1 MNVTIRPVTEDDEPQ
16 LEAWGTDLGP
26 YADWGDR
33 TGGPRVEV
41 LGRMLVLEDGTP
53 VGDLS
58 WHAEAY
64 GPNAGSVAL
73 NIGIDLAADARGRG
87 LGTVA
92 QRLLAAHLFATTGVH
107 RVEASTDVTNDAE
120 QRALE
125 KAGFAREGVLRG
137 AQYRG
142 DGIHHDLVSYAILR
156 TDLE

>member
-1 MNVTIRPVTEDDEPQ
+1 MNVTIRPVTEDDEPL
-16 LEAWGTDLGP
+16 LEAWGADPGP

-33 TGGPRVEV
+33 TGGRRVEV

-53 VGDLS
+53 VGNLS

-73 NIGIDLAADARGRG
+73 NIGIELAADARGRG
-87 LGTVA
+87 IGTRA
-92 QRLLAAHLFATTGVH
+92 QRLLADHLFATTEVH
-107 RVEASTDVTNDAE
+107 RVEASTDVTNLAE

-125 KAGFAREGVLRG
+125 KAGFTREGLLRG
-137 AQYRG
+137 AQHRA
-142 DGIHHDLVSYAILR
+142 DDLHHDLVSYSILR